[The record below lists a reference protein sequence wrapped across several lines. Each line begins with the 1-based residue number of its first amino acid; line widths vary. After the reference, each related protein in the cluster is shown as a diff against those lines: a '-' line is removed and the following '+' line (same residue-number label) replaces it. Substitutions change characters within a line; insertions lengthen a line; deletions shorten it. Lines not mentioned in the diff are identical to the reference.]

1 MANIKWLTDNDGQV
15 LPITTEAAVLDGNG
29 NPINQKYQPLLVSG
43 TSIKTINNES
53 ILGSGNITI
62 QGGGSGSGGTT
73 DYTQL
78 SNLPSINGTTLTG
91 NVSLATPEQLAA
103 KQDTLVSGTSIKT
116 INNEPI
122 LGSGNITIQGG
133 STPESITVTDTTYT
147 IASLAGNKV
156 YTFTNP
162 LTSLTITAYGDTTL
176 ETVLYFTAGTGFTFS
191 VPSDSKYII
200 EEPVFNNGMS
210 YVVSIQNGTIVMGEI
225 VSQTVS
231 LNSIN
236 ENNE

>member
-15 LPITTEAAVLDGNG
+15 LPFTTEAAVLDGNG
-29 NPINQKYQPLLVSG
+29 TPINQKYQPLLVSG
-43 TSIKTINNES
+43 TNIKTINNES
-53 ILGSGNITI
+53 ILGNGNITI
-62 QGGGSGSGGTT
+62 QGGSGGGGTT

-91 NVSLATPEQLAA
+91 NVNLATPEQLAT
-103 KQDTLVSGTSIKT
+103 KQDTLVSGHNIAT
-116 INNEPI
+116 INGNNLLE
-122 LGSGNITIQGG
+122 GGNITIQGG

-156 YTFTNP
+156 YTFSNP
-162 LTSLTITAYGDTTL
+162 LATLSITAYGDTTL

-200 EEPVFNNGMS
+200 EEPVFNDGMS
-210 YVVSIQNGTIVMGEI
+210 YVVSIQNKTIVMGEI

-231 LNSIN
+231 LSSIN

>member
-1 MANIKWLTDNDGQV
+1 MANIKFLTDNDGQV

-29 NPINQKYQPLLVSG
+29 DPISQKYQPLLVSG
-43 TSIKTINNES
+43 TNIKTINHVS
-53 ILGSGNITI
+53 ILGDGNITI
-62 QGGGSGSGGTT
+62 EGGSGGGSGTT
-73 DYTQL
+73 DYTDLTNKPKINNVLL
-78 SNLPSINGTTLTG
+78 SGDLTSSG
-91 NVSLATPEQLAA
+91 LGL
-103 KQDTLVSGTSIKT
+103 QDTLVSGTNIKT

-156 YTFTNP
+156 YTFSNP

-200 EEPVFNNGMS
+200 EEPVFNDGMS

>member
-1 MANIKWLTDNDGQV
+1 MANIKFLTDNDGQV

-29 NPINQKYQPLLVSG
+29 DPISQKYQPLLQSG
-43 TSIKTINNES
+43 INIKTINHES
-53 ILGSGNITI
+53 ILGDGNIDT
-62 QGGGSGSGGTT
+62 GSGSGSGGTT
-73 DYTQL
+73 DYTDLTNKPKINNVLL
-78 SNLPSINGTTLTG
+78 SGDLTSSG
-91 NVSLATPEQLAA
+91 LGL
-103 KQDTLVSGTSIKT
+103 QDTLVSGTNIMT
-116 INNEPI
+116 INGNNI
-122 LGSGNITIQGG
+122 LGRGNLQLPTGGG

-156 YTFTNP
+156 YTFSNP

-210 YVVSIQNGTIVMGEI
+210 YVVSIQNKTIVMGEI
-225 VSQTVS
+225 VEQTV
-231 LNSIN
+231 
-236 ENNE
+236 